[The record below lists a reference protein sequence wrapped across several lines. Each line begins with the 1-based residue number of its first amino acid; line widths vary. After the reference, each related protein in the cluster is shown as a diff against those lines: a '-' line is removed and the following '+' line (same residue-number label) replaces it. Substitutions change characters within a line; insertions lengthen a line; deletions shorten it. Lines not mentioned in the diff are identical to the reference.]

1 MRIELN
7 YLVEC
12 QHETNAWTHFLCLSY
27 IFEKHSILFNCVD
40 SFGCIYTTEIKLDKI
55 KKLTIKS
62 IVSSAPGNGGG
73 GGRPGNGGNGRNGG
87 GGSGGSGGHA
97 YYPGAGENKIIY
109 SYNREEQKNAGNK
122 D

>member
-12 QHETNAWTHFLCLSY
+12 QHETNAWTYFLCISY
-27 IFEKHSILFNCVD
+27 MFKKHSILFNCFD

-62 IVSSAPGNGGG
+62 IVGSAPGNGGG
-73 GGRPGNGGNGRNGG
+73 GGRPGNGRNGG
-87 GGSGGSGGHA
+87 GGGHA
-97 YYPGAGENKIIY
+97 YYPVAGENKIIY